1 MPNGIH
7 IAGRWCSRYSIP
19 TADEY
24 DNSSTENIYTEFQFM
39 FKSGL
44 KAADDLLCQNKPF
57 AKISGRLS
65 VECVTV
71 EIARVTPEIR

>member
-1 MPNGIH
+1 
-7 IAGRWCSRYSIP
+7 
-19 TADEY
+19 
-24 DNSSTENIYTEFQFM
+24 M